1 MAECSECCSKARCA
15 CCKRGAGC
23 STPPPTFHARLLHPI
38 MSCCR
43 PVARFRLQVDI
54 SNSFEMRCME
64 GTDDI
69 DEAFLQKKME
79 QCEWVV
85 FCSFPIRG
93 GALVWNNVA
102 RGRGSSASGSCVSVA
117 GCGQRPMQCSVGAAR
132 PAACCLLPCC
142 PAAERLPCMPADL
155 PSSGCTRAGLL
166 MHLSSACPLPPA
178 DKQPFPQEDVVGWYA
193 TGTEISDADMA
204 IQRKVGCWVVHGDNG
219 GAHAMLV
226 LLGARVL
233 CSEAGS
239 G

>member
-102 RGRGSSASGSCVSVA
+102 RGRGSSASGGCVCPLLAA
-117 GCGQRPMQCSVGAAR
+117 GRDRCSAVWVQRGPL
-132 PAACCLLPCC
+132 PAACC
-142 PAAERLPCMPADL
+142 PAALLLNACLACQQTFPAVAV
-155 PSSGCTRAGLL
+155 RVQ
-166 MHLSSACPLPPA
+166 AC
-178 DKQPFPQEDVVGWYA
+178 
-193 TGTEISDADMA
+193 
-204 IQRKVGCWVVHGDNG
+204 
-219 GAHAMLV
+219 
-226 LLGARVL
+226 
-233 CSEAGS
+233 
-239 G
+239 